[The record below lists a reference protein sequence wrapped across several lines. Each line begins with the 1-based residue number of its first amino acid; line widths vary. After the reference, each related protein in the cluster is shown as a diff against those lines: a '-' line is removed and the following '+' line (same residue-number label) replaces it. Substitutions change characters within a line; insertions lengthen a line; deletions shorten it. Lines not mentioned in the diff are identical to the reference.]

1 MVDPNRLRKIQQ
13 YCAYQERTH
22 QEVREKLYALGA
34 STDEVNEAMAQLI
47 EEDFLN
53 EERFAITFAGGKF
66 RINHW
71 GKTKIRLELRRR
83 HLSDYCIRKA
93 LEEIPDD
100 DYREALLGL
109 LRKKAAE
116 IRPETHPAQR
126 REKLVAFALQKGY
139 EAELAREL
147 VRILDTVS

>member
-1 MVDPNRLRKIQQ
+1 MIDPTRLHKIQQ
-13 YCAYQERTH
+13 YCAYQERSH
-22 QEVREKLYALGA
+22 AEVREKLYAIGA
-34 STDEVNEAMAQLI
+34 FSDEVNETMAHLI

-71 GKTKIRLELRRR
+71 GRIKIKIELRRR
-83 HLSDYCIRKA
+83 QISDYCIRKA
-93 LEEIPDD
+93 LGEIDEE
-100 DYREALLGL
+100 DYRAALLAL

-116 IRPETHPAQR
+116 RSAGTPAQQ
-126 REKLVAFALQKGY
+126 REKLISYAVQKGF

-147 VRILDTVS
+147 VKEI